1 VNHKAVTE
9 KTWAGTHTFA
19 AARIV
24 NATSTEQVQE
34 VVAASTQVRALGT
47 RHSFNDLA
55 DTTGALVSVIDV
67 EPAVEIDEAARTAT
81 VTAGTRYGVVA
92 QLLNDRGWA
101 LHNMGSLPHISV
113 GGAIATAT
121 HGSGVAN
128 GNLSSAV
135 RGLEFVTAT
144 GELATVV
151 TGDEGFDGMVVGMG
165 AFGVTTKV
173 TLAIQPAFEMRQDV
187 FRGMAWSAYLDNI
200 PAVMGAGYSVS
211 AFTSWLA
218 DDIEQ
223 VWVKSLADA
232 SVADELFGAA
242 RDRESRLELIAGV
255 SNVTEQG
262 GAVGPWLFR
271 LPHFRLDATP
281 SAGDEIQTEY
291 FVAMADARDALL
303 AVRALADRIAPLL
316 LITEL
321 RAVAADTLWL
331 STAYARDSLA
341 IHFTW
346 KNLPDAV
353 WALLPDIEAALAPFG
368 ARPHWGKVNRVAAS
382 VYPEQYARL
391 SQFRALAEHWD
402 PGHKFRNAAL
412 DRTVFAD
419 DAVTGAIALPPAG

>member
-1 VNHKAVTE
+1 VTE

-262 GAVGPWLFR
+262 GAVGPWLLR

>member
-1 VNHKAVTE
+1 VTE

>member
-262 GAVGPWLFR
+262 GAVGPWLLR

>member
-9 KTWAGTHTFA
+9 KTWAGTHTFE

-34 VVAASTQVRALGT
+34 VVATSTHVRALGT

-55 DTTGALVSVIDV
+55 DATGTLVSVIAV
-67 EPAVEIDEAARTAT
+67 EPTVEIDEAARTAT

-165 AFGVTTKV
+165 AFGITTKV

-187 FRGMAWSAYLDNI
+187 FRGMPWSEYLDNI
-200 PAVMGAGYSVS
+200 PVVMGCGYSVS
-211 AFTSWLA
+211 VFTSWLA

-232 SVADELFGAA
+232 SVADGLFGAA

-262 GAVGPWLFR
+262 GVVGPWLLR

-353 WALLPDIEAALAPFG
+353 WALLPDIEEALAPFG
-368 ARPHWGKVNRVAAS
+368 ARPHWGKVNRIAPD

-402 PGHKFRNAAL
+402 PGHTFRNAAL
-412 DRTVFAD
+412 ERTVFAD